1 MNLELEAYEGELRE
15 LRRIKTA
22 VKHIM
27 AEKLE
32 GVYFICGESQNKDN
46 MGLPDKISV
55 CPSYGLDGFAIYTKT
70 SDYSAPG
77 Y

>member
-1 MNLELEAYEGELRE
+1 MNLELEAYEGELRQ
-15 LRRIKTA
+15 LRKMKKS
-22 VKHIM
+22 VEHLM

-32 GVYFICGESQNKDN
+32 GVYFICGESQRKDA
-46 MGLPDKISV
+46 MGLPDKISI
-55 CPSYGLDGFAIYTKT
+55 CPSYGLDGFAVYTKT